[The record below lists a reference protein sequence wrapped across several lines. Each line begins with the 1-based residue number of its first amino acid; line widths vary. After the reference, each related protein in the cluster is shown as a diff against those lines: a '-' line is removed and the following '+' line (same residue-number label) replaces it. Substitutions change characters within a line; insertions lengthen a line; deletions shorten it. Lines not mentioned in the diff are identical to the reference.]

1 MQATLTLAKQL
12 SKANKAQIGFRSA
25 GRLPNASPPPF
36 SKVQTAMHALVSMC
50 VQWAL
55 QQIRLE

>member
-25 GRLPNASPPPF
+25 GRLPNALPPF